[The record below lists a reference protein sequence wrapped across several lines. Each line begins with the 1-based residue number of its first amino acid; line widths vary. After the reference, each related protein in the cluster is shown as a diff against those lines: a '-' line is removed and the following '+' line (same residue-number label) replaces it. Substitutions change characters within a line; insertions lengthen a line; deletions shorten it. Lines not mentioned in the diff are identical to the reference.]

1 MTNLRTLATR
11 PVVPWAAVALA
22 VVAGLPP
29 ATRVYAH
36 IVRYGFG
43 TVWIVPALVE
53 AALLVTG
60 VAVLAAVR
68 RRRTP

>member
-1 MTNLRTLATR
+1 MTNLRNLATR
-11 PVVPWAAVALA
+11 PVVPWAAVVLA
-22 VVAGLPP
+22 VVGGLPL

-43 TVWIVPALVE
+43 TAWIVPPLVE

-60 VAVLAAVR
+60 VAVLTAVR